1 MSDQLPRD
9 ELRKVRDELLKR
21 LTHIEERV
29 KKLEEMVD
37 PTNLVEINWRIA
49 RIEAFSQ
56 RLLTFSRNELITIP
70 RFEEELREYL
80 SNLNALIELLRSRMK
95 SINWNLIEESTSTV
109 IHAAKEAG
117 LPFRAIANLII
128 EKLGDDV
135 VKVVSEKDIEE
146 AYGLIDLNYW
156 RRLLR
161 ERRLI

>member
-1 MSDQLPRD
+1 MNSILSSEVEKAGD
-9 ELRKVRDELLKR
+9 ELS
-21 LTHIEERV
+21 
-29 KKLEEMVD
+29 KKLEELESRVKRLEELIASM
-37 PTNLVEINWRIA
+37 NLIGISWKIA
-49 RIEAFSQ
+49 RIEALSQ
-56 RLLTFSRNELITIP
+56 RLLTYSRNELITIP

-80 SNLNALIELLRSRMK
+80 SNLHALIKLLRSRMK
-95 SINWNLIEESTSTV
+95 SIDWKLIEESTSTV

>member
-1 MSDQLPRD
+1 MSSKVEKARN
-9 ELRKVRDELLKR
+9 ELSKR
-21 LTHIEERV
+21 LEELESRI
-29 KKLEEMVD
+29 KRLEELIDLM
-37 PTNLVEINWRIA
+37 NLIEISWRIA
-49 RIEAFSQ
+49 QIEAFSQ
-56 RLLTFSRNELITIP
+56 RLLTSSRNELITIP

-80 SNLNALIELLRSRMK
+80 NNLNALIKLLRSRMK
-95 SINWNLIEESTSTV
+95 SVNWKLVEESTSTV

-117 LPFRAIANLII
+117 LPFRAIANLMI

-161 ERRLI
+161 ERRFI